1 MGITEC
7 YEYDD
12 LVRLNDYLIKMNFNY
27 RELLNVSNDIPYTLD
42 IDFMSFQPS
51 DIKKSIYNFNE
62 KNKYVILFLILKDLF
77 HQIKKFI

>member
-12 LVRLNDYLIKMNFNY
+12 LVRLNDYLLKMNFNY

-51 DIKKSIYNFNE
+51 DIKNLFI
-62 KNKYVILFLILKDLF
+62 ILMKRINLLINHL
-77 HQIKKFI
+77 